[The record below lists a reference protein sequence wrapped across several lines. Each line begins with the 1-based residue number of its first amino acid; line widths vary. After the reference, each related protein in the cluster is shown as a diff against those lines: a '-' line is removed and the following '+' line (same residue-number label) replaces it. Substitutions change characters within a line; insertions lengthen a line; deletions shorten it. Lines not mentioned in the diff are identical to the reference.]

1 MSNNDRFL
9 MTTSS
14 SVRRARRT
22 VRALALLL
30 ALSATVQTGAGA
42 DFSAGFMAGYK
53 GGFTMRVT
61 GGVENF
67 ATGFPLGVEAGVGFA
82 WMDPGIP
89 MDARHVFI
97 NDNTNGTPE
106 EAGYAWDIRLDFLYD
121 LKLLKASKTF
131 LFAGVRGSFFTG
143 NFNFVGGN
151 EDFDVTTEQV
161 GLGGGLKGAF
171 AMGRNIDLVI
181 SLGADYFFPATL
193 SGHGTSYGPDGEDVN
208 PREGYDYDDA
218 DAAVNQPKFQ
228 PSILVGVGYRF

>member
-1 MSNNDRFL
+1 MKR
-9 MTTSS
+9 TS
-14 SVRRARRT
+14 SVRRACGT

-30 ALSATVQTGAGA
+30 TLSAMAQTGIGA
-42 DFSAGFMAGYK
+42 DFSAGFMTGYK
-53 GGFTMRVT
+53 GGFTMRLT
-61 GGVENF
+61 GGIEKF
-67 ATGFPLGVEAGVGFA
+67 AAGFPLGVEAGVGYT

-121 LKLLKASKTF
+121 LNLLKASKTL

-161 GLGGGLKGAF
+161 GLGAGLKGAF
-171 AMGRNIDLVI
+171 AMGRNVDLVI
-181 SLGADYFFPATL
+181 SVGADYFFPATL
-193 SGHGTSYGPDGEDVN
+193 SGHDTSYGPDGEDVN
-208 PREGYDYDDA
+208 PREGYDYDSA

>member
-1 MSNNDRFL
+1 MK
-9 MTTSS
+9 MSS
-14 SVRRARRT
+14 SVLRARSVVRT
-22 VRALALLL
+22 LALLFV
-30 ALSATVQTGAGA
+30 LSATTQTGTGA
-42 DFSAGFMAGYK
+42 DFSAGFMTGYK
-53 GGFTMRVT
+53 GGFTLRLL

-67 ATGFPLGVEAGVGFA
+67 ATGFPLGIEAGVGYT

-106 EAGYAWDIRLDFLYD
+106 EAGWAWDVRLDFLYD
-121 LKLLKASKTF
+121 LKLLKASRTF

-151 EDFDVTTEQV
+151 EDFDVTTQQI
-161 GLGGGLKGAF
+161 GLGAGLKGVF
-171 AMGRNIDLVI
+171 AMGRQMDLILSV
-181 SLGADYFFPATL
+181 GGDYFFPASI
-193 SGHGTSYGPDGEDVN
+193 SGHDTSYGPDGEDVN
-208 PREGYDYDDA
+208 PREGYDYQDA